1 MAYRHVNPTDRQEL
15 PLRMLLQTAC
25 GRTFHR
31 ACEADSFRGLVG
43 AILGDAGYEA
53 ADTETRLVH
62 RLRVAHDL
70 ALLAEVEGRQL
81 TVGQADEPAT
91 IDVASD
97 EPFIRSL
104 DRLGFVSLDPAIER
118 GR

>member
-1 MAYRHVNPTDRQEL
+1 MVYRHVNPTDRQSL
-15 PLRMLLQTAC
+15 PLRMLFQAAR
-25 GRTFHR
+25 GGIFHR
-31 ACEADSFRGLVG
+31 ACEADSFRGPVA
-43 AILGDAGYEA
+43 AILGDAGCEA
-53 ADTETRLVH
+53 ADTKTRLVH

-91 IDVASD
+91 INVASD
-97 EPFIRSL
+97 EPLIRSF
-104 DRLGFVSLDPAIER
+104 DRFGFVSLDPAIAR